1 MRIATRK
8 LQKKCREIGGPRT
21 KEFQT
26 SHRPCLKMSQVR
38 GRCVICTS
46 MFSSNNI
53 SALPCGHT
61 FHFACISKPRTKTSH
76 CLKMSQVRGRCVIC
90 TSMFSSNNISA
101 LPCGHTFHFACISKW
116 VERSKT
122 CPICRVRTEGRSIVK
137 HLFFDSADDTGFTQA
152 PSDYA
157 AQVEQLSIALEQE
170 KSDHL
175 DTQEQML
182 KLKASVESL
191 EVKLDREKKC
201 YRDKIPPLL
210 ARNRQL
216 EMMLVDQKEIERT
229 LELTRS
235 RLRACEFYKAITT
248 AKDETALDKQLDD
261 ARKVQLQLKQEL
273 SDERTLVRRL
283 KKKEIDLKNIVNALE
298 KELRDVRSAAN
309 ISTTPFNPK
318 LRSLAL
324 EQSPPKRES
333 LGFNESLQID
343 ENVLKSALRK
353 RPRELPLRSKP
364 STSSESAPIFLSFS
378 DDENDHV
385 QTEADVSLQFP
396 TKLDTVPS
404 PRVPKTMRER
414 VLAGSKNTHA
424 TGLGGSRDARSRA
437 LAELELRSASGL
449 TSGIARK
456 PLLKRKIAGDE
467 PKNPRLSQFFARNSK
482 PGDVIDLSD

>member
-1 MRIATRK
+1 
-8 LQKKCREIGGPRT
+8 
-21 KEFQT
+21 
-26 SHRPCLKMSQVR
+26 
-38 GRCVICTS
+38 
-46 MFSSNNI
+46 
-53 SALPCGHT
+53 
-61 FHFACISKPRTKTSH
+61 
-76 CLKMSQVRGRCVIC
+76 MSQVRGRCVIC

-216 EMMLVDQKEIERT
+216 EMI
-229 LELTRS
+229 
-235 RLRACEFYKAITT
+235 YKAITT

-396 TKLDTVPS
+396 TNFAFAFAQVDKLANRIFTDTFQTQS
-404 PRVPKTMRER
+404 TSTKNY
-414 VLAGSKNTHA
+414 AGT
-424 TGLGGSRDARSRA
+424 RS
-437 LAELELRSASGL
+437 G
-449 TSGIARK
+449 
-456 PLLKRKIAGDE
+456 
-467 PKNPRLSQFFARNSK
+467 
-482 PGDVIDLSD
+482 

>member
-1 MRIATRK
+1 
-8 LQKKCREIGGPRT
+8 
-21 KEFQT
+21 
-26 SHRPCLKMSQVR
+26 
-38 GRCVICTS
+38 
-46 MFSSNNI
+46 
-53 SALPCGHT
+53 
-61 FHFACISKPRTKTSH
+61 
-76 CLKMSQVRGRCVIC
+76 MSQVRGRCVIC

-248 AKDETALDKQLDD
+248 AKDETALDKYVKNDGGVEVAQFLNILKRQLDD